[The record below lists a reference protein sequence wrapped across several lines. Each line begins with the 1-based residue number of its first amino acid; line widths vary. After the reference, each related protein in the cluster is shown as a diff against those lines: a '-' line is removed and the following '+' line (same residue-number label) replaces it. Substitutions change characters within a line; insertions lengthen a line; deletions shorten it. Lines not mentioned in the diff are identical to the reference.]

1 MNFTPH
7 AYQMTAVKHVLD
19 NIAAGGGSALF
30 LEPGLGKTATT
41 LYSLDAMMLGGEVQ
55 QTLIVAPLRVCQTV
69 WKQEGEKWDDF
80 SGLKFHFLHGTKM
93 SVWEDSF
100 LIRTKKDEFQ
110 VSSNDYPPRTELP
123 YLNRTYRGEK
133 KTATDRVGWFDIKY
147 EGNAAQAK
155 KVRGAV
161 RDADVFLCT
170 PDGVG
175 RLVHQL
181 DEAGQRG
188 FFDLLVVDE
197 STYFKNW
204 TAKRT
209 KALKKLVD
217 ATPRR
222 LILTGTPS
230 PNSIADLFSQLYIV
244 DKGDRLGDT
253 LGKFRAR
260 YMQQGGYKG
269 YAWEPKQNAG
279 DAIEQA
285 IGDVCLYQSALDH
298 LDIPEKIVHD
308 VWYELPSGCKRQYDE
323 FEKEMFAELDKH
335 DGSKGELIA
344 SSAGAK
350 YNYCRQLAN
359 GGFYEGEPGDPDRQP
374 VTTHL
379 SAAEVSKEIHDELNG
394 KPVLIAVGF
403 RHDKLRLD
411 KVFGYDLPVIWGGTA
426 SGVTSKLLQQWN
438 DGELPVLCCH
448 PASMGHGLNMQHGPG
463 RDIIWLGGTD
473 SLEQYDQANARIW
486 RQGVSSEVRIH
497 RVLAKGTVH
506 EAIRERLENK
516 STSQKALLDAL
527 KTYRKSKNL

>member
-7 AYQMTAVKHVLD
+7 IYQMTAVKHVLD
-19 NIAAGGGSALF
+19 NLAGGGGAALF

-41 LYSLDAMMLGGEVQ
+41 LYSLDAMMLGGEISR
-55 QTLIVAPLRVCQTV
+55 TLIVAPPRVCQTV
-69 WKQEGEKWDDF
+69 WEQEGQKWDDF
-80 SGLKFHFLHGTKM
+80 TGLKFHFLHG
-93 SVWEDSF
+93 D
-100 LIRTKKDEFQ
+100 KKSPWHDAFEIAGQ
-110 VSSNDYPPRTELP
+110 ETIDGDQYPPRTELS
-123 YLNRTYRGEK
+123 YLRREHRKAKQALGK
-133 KTATDRVGWFDIKY
+133 GARVGWFDIKFKAK
-147 EGNAAQAK
+147 NAK
-155 KVRGAV
+155 CRKVRGPI
-161 RDADVFLCT
+161 RKADIFLRT
-170 PDGVG
+170 PDGVSN
-175 RLVHQL
+175 LIKLL
-181 DEAGQRG
+181 DEAGQRD

-204 TAKRT
+204 SAQRT

-230 PNSIADLFSQLYIV
+230 PNSIADLFSQLYVV
-244 DKGDRLGDT
+244 DKGERLGDT

-260 YMQQGGYKG
+260 YMQQGGFKG
-269 YAWEPKQNAG
+269 YAWEPKKNAS

-308 VWYELPSGCKRQYDE
+308 VWYELPAGCKRQYDE

-335 DGSKGELIA
+335 EGGKGELIA

-359 GGFYEGEPGDPDRQP
+359 GGFYEGEVGDPDRKP

-379 SAAEVSKEIHDELNG
+379 AAVEVAKEIHEELNG
-394 KPVLIAVGF
+394 KPTLIAVGF
-403 RHDKLRLD
+403 RHDKTRLD

-426 SGVTSKLLQQWN
+426 AGVTAKLLEQWN
-438 DGELPVLCCH
+438 AGELPVLCCH

-463 RDIIWLGGTD
+463 RDIVWLGGTD

-527 KTYRKSKNL
+527 KSYRKSKNL